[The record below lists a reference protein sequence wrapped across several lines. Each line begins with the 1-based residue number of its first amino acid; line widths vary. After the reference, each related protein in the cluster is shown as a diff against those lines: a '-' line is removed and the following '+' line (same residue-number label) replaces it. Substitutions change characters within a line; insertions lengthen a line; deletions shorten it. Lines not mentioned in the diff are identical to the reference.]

1 MPLRFS
7 SSVLTATA
15 TAIPSPVVYLDAND
29 PASYPGSGTTVT
41 DLSGND
47 YTHTLTGATYTVLN
61 GVKCFDCTTGT
72 KRVVV
77 NGTGPTLPTSGYT
90 YITWARLEAGNP
102 ASFRTLLYTDS
113 PRYTP
118 ITIPDGTNTLGY
130 WDTEF
135 RSSGYDLASAVG
147 VWVQYAVVGDNSS
160 QTFYINGSQA
170 GNSIA
175 YGAGGTTHFGWGA
188 NHTIGQP
195 WGYVANMFLYTD
207 KLTQEQIQQNYNAL
221 QQQFATAPVV
231 VTDNLVL
238 YYDPNNVASYPG
250 TGTTI
255 NSLATPNLAGTMTN
269 ITFTDPDFTYNGT
282 SSQISVADTAALE
295 PGSGSWT
302 MEAWVNQTVSGNDV
316 VLGKF
321 DPGGQSADVSYSIRT
336 TGTSYYAQLGSGS
349 GSGSTLFVN
358 STTFVGTL
366 DTWYQLVYVL
376 KNGATKTLETFVNG
390 SSIGTVNHSLASLL
404 NTSANLYLGSYNN
417 GEFAQWFDG
426 RIGIVR
432 LYNTALSGAQVL
444 QNYNADKSTYGL

>member
-7 SSVLTATA
+7 TSVLTATA

-102 ASFRTLLYTDS
+102 ASFRTLLYTNS

-118 ITIPDGTNTLGY
+118 ITIPNGTNTLGY

-207 KLTQEQIQQNYNAL
+207 KLTQEHIQQNYYAL
-221 QQQFATAPVV
+221 QQRFATSAGYVTSGLQFNLQTAPTSGTTWTDSSGNGRNATLVGSPSYV
-231 VTDNLVL
+231 SNNGGGIRLNNENGSGTDYISVPYNIASNTVTVEV
-238 YYDPNNVASYPG
+238 VASFNPTSFWGTIWGNEVYDTSGGYLAYLNSSTEIGYGIPNSETTVTITASNAIRHWIFVINGTQASLFLNGSQVGTTDTIGNQTIFATGDFYFGARHLNDG
-250 TGTTI
+250 TGLTDTI
-255 NSLATPNLAGTMTN
+255 NNSN
-269 ITFTDPDFTYNGT
+269 
-282 SSQISVADTAALE
+282 
-295 PGSGSWT
+295 
-302 MEAWVNQTVSGNDV
+302 
-316 VLGKF
+316 
-321 DPGGQSADVSYSIRT
+321 SADYPV
-336 TGTSYYAQLGSGS
+336 
-349 GSGSTLFVN
+349 F
-358 STTFVGTL
+358 
-366 DTWYQLVYVL
+366 YQMRVYN
-376 KNGATKTLETFVNG
+376 K
-390 SSIGTVNHSLASLL
+390 
-404 NTSANLYLGSYNN
+404 
-417 GEFAQWFDG
+417 
-426 RIGIVR
+426 
-432 LYNTALSGAQVL
+432 ALSGAEIT
-444 QNYNADKSTYGL
+444 QNYNAVKGTYGL

>member
-41 DLSGND
+41 DLSGNN

-90 YITWARLEAGNP
+90 YITWARLEAGDP
-102 ASFRTLLYTDS
+102 ASFRTLLYTNS

-118 ITIPDGTNTLGY
+118 ITIPNGTNTLGY

-195 WGYVANMFLYTD
+195 WGYVANMFLYTT
-207 KLTQEQIQQNYNAL
+207 KLTQEQIQQIYDENKARFGL
-221 QQQFATAPVV
+221 
-231 VTDNLVL
+231 VTSNLVL
-238 YYDPNNVASYPG
+238 R
-250 TGTTI
+250 
-255 NSLATPNLAGTMTN
+255 L
-269 ITFTDPDFTYNGT
+269 DPDLA
-282 SSQISVADTAALE
+282 SS
-295 PGSGSWT
+295 
-302 MEAWVNQTVSGNDV
+302 
-316 VLGKF
+316 
-321 DPGGQSADVSYSIRT
+321 Y
-336 TGTSYYAQLGSGS
+336 S
-349 GSGSTLFVN
+349 GSGSTWTDIAGTADNITLVNSPTYTSGTPSYFTFNGSNQYGSGTTTGVVN
-358 STTFVGTL
+358 STAYTKSAWFYLNGYQDNNIFSGDGHFIYMGNQASIDKKIYCGHADWPLFTAYPSTATINL
-366 DTWYQLVYVL
+366 STWYNVTLTFSTTNGMTLYI
-376 KNGATKTLETFVNG
+376 NGAQDSTYTVRKTAVP
-390 SSIGTVNHSLASLL
+390 GTRTANIAAYSTGNLL
-404 NTSANLYLGSYNN
+404 NGRVGKVLCYSAELTA
-417 GEFAQWFDG
+417 GE
-426 RIGIVR
+426 
-432 LYNTALSGAQVL
+432 VL
-444 QNYNADKSTYGL
+444 QNFNADKSTYGL